1 MDNPSQQRLNQLSG
15 SESQQ
20 KQRFEFL
27 LWL

>member
-15 SESQQ
+15 SELQQ
-20 KQRFEFL
+20 QQRSECL